1 MELLS
6 EFERILV
13 TRKEPTRTCF
23 VLVLCWLAQCDGQL
37 ADDERELLRQ
47 VTEGSGSEVQLDELL
62 GIARRATVGDLQLA
76 LEILRETNPA
86 MRRPILQLVISLAL
100 VDGHLLAI
108 ENHIVRLMADVLG
121 LGLDGLNDAFR
132 EMTGH
137 DFPEPED
144 PGDPAYWERRRSGA
158 SASTREQDL
167 AALGLE
173 GNPSTDEIRAA
184 FRRLAKVH
192 HPDRFASAGPEAVK
206 TAELQFK
213 RIRAAYER
221 LVGA

>member
-13 TRKEPTRTCF
+13 TRKDPTRTCF
-23 VLVLCWLAQCDGQL
+23 VLVLCWLAQCDGHL
-37 ADDERELLRQ
+37 DLDERELLRQ
-47 VTEGSGSEVQLDELL
+47 VTAGSGAEIQLEELL
-62 GIARRATVGDLQLA
+62 GIARRATLGDIQLA
-76 LEILRETNPA
+76 LEILRESNSA
-86 MRRPILQLVISLAL
+86 SRKPILQLVISLAL
-100 VDGHLLAI
+100 VDGRLLTI

-144 PGDPAYWERRRSGA
+144 PGDPAFFERSRS
-158 SASTREQDL
+158 SAGRSTRAADL
-167 AALGLE
+167 ATLGLD
-173 GNPSTDEIRAA
+173 GTPSDDEIRTAY
-184 FRRLAKVH
+184 RRLAKVH

-213 RIRAAYER
+213 RIRGAYER